1 MQSILKAVRAGATAV
16 ILAPERVFHQET
28 TGTADAMAPASFSE
42 LLEPLAGSWKPELR
56 KIDWWGAP
64 SAWGYTRTP
73 LALQHAYLKGLPQ
86 AKALEAQP
94 EYQRVAPAYTWV
106 MGDVPPSIR
115 ISHAVRES
123 SLAVDMPYSSDL
135 FSVTVG
141 SGAIVLNTLRIT
153 QYLHRDP
160 AADLILENIVCEIC
174 ERGNHHAA

>member
-1 MQSILKAVRAGATAV
+1 MILQ
-16 ILAPERVFHQET
+16 PERVFHRD
-28 TGTADAMAPASFSE
+28 TAPPSDLAAPANFSE

-73 LALQHAYLKGLPQ
+73 LALQHAYLSGLSQ

-106 MGDVPPSIR
+106 MGDPPS
-115 ISHAVRES
+115 SMTLHHAVRES

-135 FSVTVG
+135 FSVAVG
-141 SGAIVLNTLRIT
+141 SGAVVFNTLRIA
-153 QYLHRDP
+153 QYVNRDP
-160 AADLILENIVCEIC
+160 AADLILENIIC
-174 ERGNHHAA
+174 DICKQGSDHAA